1 MRVKPFVVIFAGLAL
16 LLIGAL
22 RAKNQSSKSQFSDGL
37 LAALPSEA
45 QVFDVRQYGRAVCDG
60 VTDDTAA
67 IQKTIDAAFA
77 ARPPM
82 GKVTFSGGGM
92 CKATVLR
99 WPDSGHL
106 GWFVTEF
113 DAGLTANHIY
123 PGNFNA
129 FIGHTSAFYGFNP
142 LFPIA
147 PRANWI
153 QTDHLK
159 EHFVEIAGKS
169 NIFIQGIHI
178 QGMSIGFSGLYIHD
192 KAGVGSVDI
201 YLKESSVSARSSA
214 VKIDSSGPGNIAG
227 FSFTAENCSIGGSNN
242 TAYYDLDVTNFG
254 MITIRG
260 GYLGSFHYKNAGIPS
275 AGDVAVEDVLSESL
289 THDFF
294 FSEASPGI
302 VADITLKRV
311 RLADVARNVY
321 MLKAVTTNNQI
332 TNVKIEMSQTGAIG
346 TGLIDPASTPTH
358 LGLICEGAGCNFASI
373 YPSLYFGQLTGPRG
387 PTIIYGSRYQPKP
400 LQAVTKP

>member
-1 MRVKPFVVIFAGLAL
+1 MRVKPFIVIFAGLAL
-16 LLIGAL
+16 SLL
-22 RAKNQSSKSQFSDGL
+22 K
-37 LAALPSEA
+37 ALPSQA

-60 VTDDTAA
+60 VTNDTAA

-77 ARPPM
+77 YRPPM
-82 GKVTFSGGGM
+82 GKVTFSGGGV

-99 WPDSGHL
+99 WPDSKN

-113 DAGLTANHIY
+113 EAALTANHIY

-129 FIGHTSAFYGFNP
+129 FIGHTSGNYVNSP
-142 LFPIA
+142 VFPTA
-147 PRANWI
+147 PRAHWI

-159 EHFVEIAGKS
+159 EPFVEIIGKS
-169 NIFIQGIHI
+169 NVFIQGIHI
-178 QGMSIGFSGLYIHD
+178 RGQSIGLSGLYIHD
-192 KAGVGSVDI
+192 KAGTGSVDI
-201 YLKESSVSARSSA
+201 YLRDSSVSGMGSA
-214 VKIDSSGPGNIAG
+214 IKIDSSGPGIVAG

-254 MITIRG
+254 MMTIRG
-260 GYLGSFHYKNAGIPS
+260 GYLGSVHYKNAGIPS
-275 AGDVAVEDVLSESL
+275 AGDVAIEDVLSESL

-311 RLADVARNVY
+311 RLADAARNVY

-346 TGLIDPASTPTH
+346 AGLIDPASTPTH

-387 PTIIYGSRYQPKP
+387 PTIIYGSSYQPKP
-400 LQAVTKP
+400 LQTVTKP

>member
-1 MRVKPFVVIFAGLAL
+1 MRVKPLVVIFAGLAL
-16 LLIGAL
+16 LLIWAL
-22 RAKNQSSKSQFSDGL
+22 RAKNQPSKSQFSDGL

-67 IQKTIDAAFA
+67 IQKTINAAFA

-99 WPDSGHL
+99 WPDSSL

-113 DAGLTANHIY
+113 DAALTANHIY
-123 PGNFNA
+123 LGNFNA
-129 FIGHTSAFYGFNP
+129 FIGHTSGSYINNP
-142 LFPIA
+142 LFPTA

-153 QTDHLK
+153 QTAHLT
-159 EHFVEIAGKS
+159 ENFVEVIGKS
-169 NIFIQGIHI
+169 NVFIDGIHI
-178 QGMSIGFSGLYIHD
+178 RGQSIGLSGLYIHD
-192 KAGVGSVDI
+192 NAGVGSIDI
-201 YLKESSVSARSSA
+201 YLRDSSVSGPGSAILINSSA
-214 VKIDSSGPGNIAG
+214 HGIVAG
-227 FSFTAENCSIGGSNN
+227 FSFTAENCSIGESNDQSF
-242 TAYYDLDVTNFG
+242 YDLDVTNFG
-254 MITIRG
+254 MMTIRG
-260 GYLGSFHYKNAGIPS
+260 GYLGSVHYKNSGIPTG
-275 AGDVAVEDVLSESL
+275 GDVSIEDVLSESL
-289 THDFF
+289 KHDFF
-294 FSEASPGI
+294 FSEASPGF
-302 VADITLKRV
+302 VGDITLKRV
-311 RLADVARNVY
+311 RLADPARNVY

-387 PTIIYGSRYQPKP
+387 PTIIYGSSYQPKP
-400 LQAVTKP
+400 LQVVTKP